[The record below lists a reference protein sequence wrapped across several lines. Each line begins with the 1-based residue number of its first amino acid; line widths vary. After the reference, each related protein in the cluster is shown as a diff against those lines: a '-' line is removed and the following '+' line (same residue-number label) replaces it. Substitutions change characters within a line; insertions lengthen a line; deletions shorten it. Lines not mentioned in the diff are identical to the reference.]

1 MMFLQGK
8 YDDDV
13 LETSGINNLLRVQLP
28 TGASTTRAGSHAHN
42 VDAADPKISPLQ
54 NKNSYNAD
62 STISSLQTQ
71 QLLHCRLHNFSTA
84 DPKTS
89 RSCAPQVHN
98 HLKVA
103 MADETHTPPLL
114 VL

>member
-1 MMFLQGK
+1 MMCWQGK

-54 NKNSYNAD
+54 NQK
-62 STISSLQTQ
+62 LRQ
-71 QLLHCRLHNFSTA
+71 CRLHNFFTTDST
-84 DPKTS
+84 TLTLQT
-89 RSCAPQVHN
+89 PQFLHCRPQN
-98 HLKVA
+98 
-103 MADETHTPPLL
+103 
-114 VL
+114 